1 MGASLYLEE
10 NLINEIPA
18 EGLSNNEQLNTADD
32 STIDTNKEK
41 ENQMLEMMD
50 WYSLRV
56 ISGKEKTIEQN
67 ILREAADNDIN
78 DEIGEVFVP
87 YEKVVQLRNNKKV
100 IKEKMFF
107 PGYVLIRMILNNKTK
122 YVVENTHGVLSFIGP
137 RGGDPVPLRD
147 NEIKRIFGEV
157 ERKEDIEI
165 VEIPFKKGDYVKIIA
180 GPFIDFSGEVEEIN
194 EEKKKVKVSVS
205 IFGRSTPIEL
215 DFMQIE
221 LIK

>member
-1 MGASLYLEE
+1 MQSKENSVNDLSTEE
-10 NLINEIPA
+10 NLGNENF
-18 EGLSNNEQLNTADD
+18 S
-32 STIDTNKEK
+32 ST
-41 ENQMLEMMD
+41 ENQDLENSNEKSDSLSELMD

-67 ILREAADNDIN
+67 ILREAMDNDIN

-107 PGYVLIRMILNNKTK
+107 PGYVLIRMVLNNKTK
-122 YVVENTHGVLSFIGP
+122 YVVENAHGVLSFIGP
-137 RGGDPVPLRD
+137 KKGEPVPLRD

-221 LIK
+221 LVK

>member
-1 MGASLYLEE
+1 MYSEK
-10 NLINEIPA
+10 NSINEISA
-18 EGLSNNEQLNTADD
+18 EDVSDGDQLSSSDEVEFDVSSEKKNEL
-32 STIDTNKEK
+32 
-41 ENQMLEMMD
+41 LEMMD
-50 WYSLRV
+50 WFSLRV

-67 ILREAADNDIN
+67 ILRDAADNDIN

-137 RGGDPVPLRD
+137 KGGAPVPLRD
-147 NEIKRIFGEV
+147 SEIKRIFGEV

-180 GPFIDFSGEVEEIN
+180 GPFIDFSGGVEEIN

>member
-1 MGASLYLEE
+1 LGVSLYLEE
-10 NLINEIPA
+10 NSINEIPA
-18 EGLSNNEQLNTADD
+18 EGLSNNEQLNTSDD
-32 STIDTNKEK
+32 STIDVNKEK
-41 ENQMLEMMD
+41 DNQLLEMMD